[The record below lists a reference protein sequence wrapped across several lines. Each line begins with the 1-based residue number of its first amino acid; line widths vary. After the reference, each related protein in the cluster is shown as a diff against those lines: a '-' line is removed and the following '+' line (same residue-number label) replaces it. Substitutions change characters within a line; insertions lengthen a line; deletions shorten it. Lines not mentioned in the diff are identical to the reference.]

1 MCILIMEK
9 KGKDMV
15 DLKKAPFYL
24 DEKGV
29 QWVEQTI
36 AGMTL
41 DEKVGQL
48 FVLMRE
54 SLEPKIIKNTLNT
67 FHQGGLRW
75 QGGDSK
81 QVYEQNKTYQENSKI
96 PLLIACNCDNGT
108 ESCFTDG
115 TYISTPAGA
124 AAGQTLETAYH
135 MGLVTGR
142 EASSVGCN
150 WVFNPVVDILMNWRN
165 TIVNTRSF
173 GNTTDVVIANAREYI
188 KGVHESN
195 MVCCCKHFPGDGVE
209 ERDQHLVLGVND
221 LSVEEWDASFRKV
234 YQTMIDEGLESMMI
248 GHIALPE
255 MSRKLRPQIK
265 DHEIMPAT
273 LAPELLS
280 DLLRGELGFNG
291 LIITDASHMAGIAC
305 MEKRE
310 IAVPKAIASGC
321 DMFLF
326 ANDKEEDMAYMKAGI
341 ENGLITK
348 ERLDD
353 ALHRILGLKAKLKLF
368 QSENVIP
375 NVAIRESVVGCEKHI
390 KLAKKAAKD
399 CITLIKDTQDALPIK
414 PETHKRIRFVFIQS
428 TPTSK
433 GYKGD
438 PTKELFVK
446 ELEKVGFEVD
456 VALNFHDLEVE
467 KGVLPQNQIDM
478 MKCGKMEEFR
488 SKYDAVFLVFNI
500 KGYAQENNVRIRW
513 SCNHSSELPWYL
525 TEVPTIAI
533 SLNLTNHLYEVP
545 QIKTFINAYSNT
557 KTTIQEVI
565 QKIMGNSEFT
575 AIPNDTVFCER
586 WETRL

>member
-1 MCILIMEK
+1 
-9 KGKDMV
+9 MV
-15 DLKKAPFYL
+15 DLKKAPFNL
-24 DEKGV
+24 KEEDI
-29 QWVEQTI
+29 QWVENTI
-36 AGMTL
+36 AEMTL

-54 SLEPKIIKNTLNT
+54 SLEPEAIKNTLNT

-108 ESCFTDG
+108 DSCFSDG
-115 TYISTPAGA
+115 TYVSTPAGA
-124 AAGQTLETAYH
+124 AAGNTLETAYN

-142 EASSVGCN
+142 EASSAGCN

-173 GNTTDVVIANAREYI
+173 GNTPESVIENAREFI

-195 MVCCCKHFPGDGVE
+195 MACCCKHFPGDGVE

-221 LSVEEWDASFRKV
+221 LSVEEWDKSFRKV

-255 MSRKLRPQIK
+255 MSRKLRPGIK
-265 DHEIMPAT
+265 DQEIMPAT
-273 LAPELLS
+273 LAPELLT

-305 MEKRE
+305 VEKRAV
-310 IAVPKAIASGC
+310 AVPKAIASGC

-341 ENGLITK
+341 ENGVITK

-353 ALHRILGLKAKLKLF
+353 ALHRILGLKAKLKLYNA
-368 QSENVIP
+368 ETAIP
-375 NVAIRESVVGCEKHI
+375 DPALREKVVGCEEHKKI
-390 KLAKKAAKD
+390 AKKAAKD
-399 CITLIKDTQDALPIK
+399 CITLVKDTQNALPIK
-414 PETHKRIRFVFIQS
+414 PETHKRVRLVYIQS

-438 PTKELFVK
+438 PVKDLVVEELK
-446 ELEKVGFEVD
+446 KVGFDVD

-467 KGVLPQNQIDM
+467 KGVSPQNQLDM
-478 MKCGKMEEFR
+478 MRCGKMEDFR
-488 SKYDAVFLVFNI
+488 NKYDAVFLVFNI

-525 TEVPTIAI
+525 TEVPTVAI
-533 SLNLTNHLYEVP
+533 SLNQTNHLYEVP
-545 QIKTFINAYSNT
+545 QVKTFINAYSST
-557 KTTIQEVI
+557 QTTIEELI
-565 QKIMGNSEFT
+565 QKIIGNSQFT
-575 AIPNDTVFCER
+575 ATPNETVFCGR